1 MNLNPN
7 YFKHCT
13 AILMMATL
21 MAGFTACASKK
32 QVAAVSSPLLE
43 SQPAKQPMQMILDSD
58 FGSSTD
64 DLFALMMLNHYI
76 DDGRVNLQ
84 GIIVDREGEKN
95 AQLVDIFN
103 NYYGH
108 PEIPIGLERN
118 GVKNP
123 RCFIPYNGIV
133 DLKDA
138 QGNPLFKRS
147 VDVSKL
153 PEGYKLYR
161 KLLSQADDNSI
172 VVVAIGFVTS
182 LAELFESGADEY
194 SQLSGVELFGKKV
207 KSVYIQSGRFESG
220 DSLSGYNM
228 RAASKQSAIFYDKL
242 PKNVDLIM
250 SPSNIGDMMNYLP
263 QDVLVDLSYTEQN
276 PIKAVYTNYTCD
288 TGQRMWDTNCLVN
301 AVLGDNE
308 YHMSPRGWVKFIDK
322 GEESLMLFTPDP
334 NGNARYQMPGDT
346 YFAEEKLMDI
356 RRHNRINAHVAPY
369 TIEAPQP
376 QIIKAEAAAW
386 AKPRMSQLVDKYLG
400 SAGNTLDP
408 DEVRMLFRPLGYT
421 GPNANDYAEAEQLV
435 VNAVFEKMIQKALRA
450 GRKDIVIVTGPP
462 ASGKS
467 TAIKKLNLKK
477 AGLIYDATLIGD
489 GRLADVIRKAKGLG
503 MEKVTVVPVYNDV
516 LTSYKNS
523 LNRGK
528 MTWRYTALD
537 YMVNAFRDNIGKLDQ
552 IRRDFPDVEIIPV
565 DCSNN
570 KGWIRVTIDEA
581 RKWNYEVTEK
591 EMTQLFTCL
600 LDEINNGEIEAG
612 SVPAATGNILSIKT
626 TGEANA
632 ALAKEIDRK
641 VNEIIQEFKMR

>member
-467 TAIKKLNLKK
+467 TAVKKLNLKK